1 MTASSEELVEA
12 LRESLKENDRLWQ
25 RYQDLV
31 TASREP
37 VAVVGM
43 GCRFPGGASTPEAL
57 WELVADE
64 RDGITAV
71 PEDRGWDLSALGET
85 TAAGGFLHDAPLFDP
100 DLFGISPR
108 EALAMDPQQR
118 LLLET
123 SWEALERAGLD
134 PTSLRGSRTGVFT
147 GVSGNGYGGHLHEAT
162 PETEGYLLTG
172 SIPSVASGRIAYTL
186 GLEGPAVTVDTAC
199 SSALVALHLACQAL
213 RSGECDAALAGG
225 ATVMANPGMFL
236 EFARQG
242 GLAGDGRCKSFAD
255 DADGTGWSEGAG
267 VLVLERLSDAQRLGH
282 PILAVI
288 RGSAVNQD
296 GASNGLTAPNGPSQ
310 QRVIRQALEA
320 AALTTADVDTVEAH
334 GTGTR
339 LGDPIEAQALMATY
353 GRDRTEPLWLGS
365 VKSNIGHTQSA
376 AGVAGLIKTVMS
388 LRAELLPRSL
398 HSGTRS
404 TRVDW
409 TEGDVRLLTESRPWP
424 RGERPRRAG
433 VSAFGISGTNAHVI
447 VEEAPAPTEPVPEPR
462 TGTAPPVVP
471 WVLSARSQD
480 ALTAQAAR
488 LAAHDADHTDTGLSL
503 VTGRARLDHRAV
515 VLGTDP
521 GTLRE
526 RTAALAAGDPTPGT
540 VGGTVTDGRTAWMF
554 TGQGSQRPAMG
565 RELYDAHPVFAAVLD
580 VVCETLDTA
589 LAGAPGFELPVRD
602 VMFATEGT
610 PEAALLVRTGYAQTT
625 LFALQTATA
634 ELLRS
639 WDTRPDIV
647 LGHSVGEYAAAY
659 VAGVFDLSDAARL
672 VAARARVMQALPE
685 GGAMA
690 ALEADEAEVDDLL
703 DGTAV
708 TIAAVNGPRA
718 VVVSGTEDAVEQVMN
733 AAREL
738 GRRVTRL
745 RVSHAFHSP
754 HMAPAVAE
762 FTRVAETVTFR
773 PPTLA
778 AVSTVTGAPV
788 TAADWATPGY
798 WADQIVRPV
807 RFHDALTTATD
818 RQAASRLL
826 EIGPDPVLTALARTT
841 GDTPAAAVLRK
852 DTPEPESL
860 LTALAEMYVH
870 GAAVGWTAL
879 FDGTG
884 ARQVDLPTYAFH
896 HRRFWLR
903 PTRTVTDVGRLG
915 LGSVGHPLLGAT
927 LRPAGTDTVLLTAA
941 LSADT
946 HPWLADHTVTG
957 RVVVPGTALV
967 ELAVQAGDQADC
979 GTLTELAL
987 HAPLVLPEHGTAHVQ
1002 IAVEPAAADGTR
1014 AVRVHARPDG
1024 APADTPWTLHAA
1036 GTLAPAGPSPSWDL
1050 RAWPPAGAEPLTLD
1064 GLYDRLAAAGLA
1076 YGPAFR
1082 GLTAAWRHGD
1092 DLLVEAALPGG
1103 AGDATAF
1110 GLHPALLDAV
1120 LHALAL
1126 PQDTAERTRLPFLW
1140 SGVRLHAVGAATL
1153 RARLTRQTDD
1163 TVTLYA
1169 ADETG
1174 APVADVEG
1182 LVLRPPT
1189 AVSDDTP
1196 RTGSLFRLEWTPA
1209 VLPSSDGDREA
1220 ANVVA
1225 GTPVGTPSSD
1235 SAAEAAPVV
1244 AVLTDDPSSWTAADP
1259 EFVHGATLDALAAAN
1274 PATVLLPVDSGTTTD
1289 VRAADVNAVD
1299 APAAHDRAVAVL
1311 ATVHAWLADDRFVHA
1326 RLVPVT
1332 TRAAGDDATD
1342 PVSAAVWGLLRT
1354 AAGEHPGRFAVAD
1367 IDGTPEAHR
1376 ALRTAL
1382 TTVDADQLVVRGE
1395 QVLLPNVT
1403 RTPGPAD
1410 TEPGAWPT
1418 ETGTVLVTGGTGG
1431 LGALVARH
1439 LVAEHGV
1446 RDLLLM
1452 SRRGPEAPGAEDLVA
1467 ELAEAGARA
1476 RVVACDAADRSA
1488 LAAALDDVRLS
1499 GVIHAAG
1506 VLDDGLLTD
1515 LTPGRLTRVLAA
1527 KATAALNLHELTAD
1541 QDLHAFVLFSSVAG
1555 IFGNPGQAAYAAA
1568 NTVLDALATARRAQ
1582 GLPALSLAWGMW
1594 ETADGM
1600 GGRTAEA
1607 DVARLRR
1614 HGFPPLP
1621 TGDALALFDAALRA
1635 EHPLALPFALDTT
1648 ALAAHRE
1655 TAPAVLH
1662 GLLPTTRRQAAVGT
1676 DIDTGN
1682 ALARRLLTLPTDEQ
1696 HRLLLDLVQTAVA
1709 GVLGHTGTA
1718 AVEPTRAFKDLG
1730 FDSLTAVDLRNR
1742 IKTVTGLQLPATL
1755 VFDHPSPL
1763 ALTARLRT
1771 ELLGAADLPA
1781 TAAHAVAGIDEP
1793 IAIVGMGCRFP
1804 GGVDS
1809 PEALWDLVSTG
1820 ADGVSDFP
1828 TDRGWDL
1835 TALHGEGPGSSA
1847 TREGGFLHDAAE
1859 FDAELFGISP
1869 REALAMDP
1877 QQRLLLETSWE
1888 ALERAGVDP
1897 LSLRGSRTGV
1907 FAGLMYHDYHAR
1919 LHTVPSEVEG
1929 LLANGNAGSVFSGRV
1944 SYVFGFEGPAVTVDT
1959 ACSSSLVA
1967 LHLACQSLRSGE
1979 CDTALAGGVTVMA
1992 SPTTFV
1998 EFSRQGGLAADGRC
2012 KAFADTADGTGW
2024 AEGAGVLVLMRLS
2037 EARRLGRPVLAV
2049 VRGSAVNQDGAS
2061 NGLTAPNG
2069 PSQQR
2074 VIGQAL
2080 ANAGVSPAEVDAV
2093 EAHGTGTRLGD
2104 PIEAQALLA
2113 TYGQNRDEPFWLGA
2127 VKSNIGH
2134 TQAAAGAAGV
2144 IKMVMALRA
2153 ERMPRTLHADR
2164 PSTHVDWE
2172 SGAVRLLHEERAW
2185 PQGDRPR
2192 RAGVSS
2198 FGISGTNAHVVIE
2211 EAPAPRPASAPRPEH
2226 RLPTVPWVVSA
2237 RSADALRAQLA
2248 RLTSA
2253 DADPLDTGLSL
2264 ATTRAVLE
2272 HRAVLLGP
2280 DLDTLH
2286 AQLAGPGIT
2295 GSVTDGRTAWMFT
2308 GQGSQRVGMG
2318 RELYDT
2324 NPAFAAALDEVC
2336 ELLDA
2341 QLGFD
2346 RPLRKILFADDAGL
2360 RNSDGDDAELL
2371 NSRVDDAG
2379 LLNSTGYAQP
2389 ALFAV
2394 QVALVALLRSWG
2406 MAPEAVLGH
2415 SVGEFAAA
2423 HTAGVLELPDA
2434 VRLVA
2439 ARARLMRALPEGGAM
2454 AAVEIAEADVIG
2466 RLPEGAVLAAVN
2478 GPTSVVVSGTEAAVD
2493 AVVERAREEGRRATR
2508 LRVSHAF
2515 HSPLMQPVLA
2525 EFTQVAAGITYRTPK
2540 VPAVSSVTGAPLGK
2554 DDWTTPAY
2562 WADQIVRP
2570 VRFHDAFT
2578 AARTQGAARFLEIGP
2593 DPVLTALADDV
2604 PAAAT
2609 LRSDRPETET
2619 LLRAVA
2625 ELFVRGTTVDWAAVF
2640 AGTGARETPL
2650 PTYAFQRRRYWL
2662 DAPRATVA
2670 AGDLGL
2676 GATGHPLLGAAV
2688 PVAGSEAV
2696 LLTARL
2702 STADQPWLADHAV
2715 AGSVILP
2722 GTAVLELALAA
2733 GDRVGLD
2740 RVDELTLHAPLV
2752 LPDTSPVQLQ
2762 LGIEAP
2768 GTDGRRQ
2775 LHVYGRPETD
2785 TDDAWTVHAS
2795 GVLAAGEAAD
2805 EEWDLRAWPPPGAEA
2820 VEMDGLYERLGTAGL
2835 SYGPAFRGLEAVW
2848 RSGEDW
2854 FVQAALPEAV
2864 AGGTDGFGVHPAL
2877 LDAVLHTLGLW
2888 ERDDA
2893 GALLPFLWSGV
2904 ELSAVGAGALRV
2916 RISHRA
2922 DDTVTLHMADAT
2934 GEPIARADALTLR
2947 PLSPGA
2953 LTTTDSAFRDSLFRL
2968 DWRPL
2973 TETEAAAN
2981 ATTEAWTLLGDPGL
2995 LPDTPARVH
3004 ADLADLTSALDTG
3017 EAAPHTVLA
3026 PVVTNDRSL
3035 TDVSSAALA
3044 LVQAWL
3050 ADPRLADSRLMFV
3063 TSRAVGDDVTDL
3075 AGAAVW
3081 GLVRSASGENP
3092 GRFRLADV
3100 DGSAESYRALA
3111 DCPDQPEL
3119 LVRQG
3124 TARVPRLVRAVT
3136 DDVLLPPA
3144 GSSDGWR
3151 MDVVAQGRLNGV
3163 ALVPE
3168 DRRPLEPG
3176 EVRVAVRAAGV
3187 NFRDV
3192 LNVLG
3197 MYPGDPGRLGHEGA
3211 GVVVEIGPDVT
3222 GLVVG
3227 DRVMGLLD
3235 GAFGPSAVTDA
3246 RLLARV
3252 PEGWSFEQAA
3262 SVPIVFL
3269 TAYYALVDL
3278 AELRAGESVLVH
3290 SAAGGVGVA
3299 AVQLAQ
3305 HLGGEVYATASEPKW
3320 PVMRELG
3327 VAEERIASSRTTEFE
3342 ERFRPGV
3349 DVVLDSLAGEFVD
3362 ASLRLV
3368 RPGGR
3373 FVEMGKT
3380 DIRDTEQVRAEYG
3393 VSYRSF
3399 DLMDA
3404 GPDRIAEMFTAL
3416 LELFEQGA
3424 LRPAPVTAYGISR
3437 APEALRLL
3445 GQAKHVGKVVL
3456 RVPSPWGREGT
3467 VLITG
3472 GTGGLGAE
3480 VARHLVTEHGVR
3492 DLLLVS
3498 RRGHEAPDAAEL
3510 TAELAQLGAR
3520 VFVAACDVTDRDAL
3534 AAVLDGVDLAGVV
3547 HAAGVLDDGLIGDL
3561 SAERLGRV
3569 VAAKAESALH
3579 LHELT
3584 ADRALSAFVLFS
3596 SFAGVVG
3603 NPGQAAYAAANNAL
3617 DALAAARR
3625 ADGLP
3630 AVSLAWGMWATG
3642 NGMGGTLDAAELERM
3657 ARQGYPA
3664 LETGHGLALLD
3675 AALLLDE
3682 PTAVP
3687 VALRVPALA
3696 EAGHDTLPGVLHDLV
3711 PAARRRRDAHRP
3723 LGTGSGELAD
3733 RLRGLRPD
3741 ERERLL
3747 LDTVRAQVAA
3757 VLGHASPAQID
3768 PDRAFKD
3775 LGFDSLTAVD
3785 LRNRL
3790 RTATGIA
3797 LPATLVFDHPTP
3809 GALVAHLRTHLL
3821 GDDEAPG
3828 RTSAP
3833 GLAATDDPIAIVG
3846 LGCRFPGGADSPE
3859 ALWDLVVTGKDAI
3872 TPIPSDRGWDTRAL
3886 DGVAAVGG
3894 FVTEAGDFDAE
3905 LFGISPREALA
3916 MDPQQRLLLETAWE
3930 ALERAGIDPTSL
3942 RGTATGVYAGVSA
3955 NGYGGHLHETTAE
3968 TEGYLLTGSTPS
3980 VASGRLS
3987 YLLGLEGPAVSV
3999 DTACSSALVAL
4010 HLACQALRSGECDM
4024 ALAGGATVMAN
4035 PGMFLEFA
4043 RQGGLAGD
4051 GRCKSFA
4058 DDADGTGW
4066 SEGAG
4071 IIVVERLSDALRNG
4085 HRVLAVVRGSAI
4097 NQDGAS
4103 NGLTAPNGPSQQR
4116 VIRQALAAAQLDPA
4130 EVDAVE
4136 AHGTGTRLG
4145 DPIEAQALLA
4155 TYGQARTDDDPLW
4168 LGSIKSNISHPQAA
4182 AGVASVVKM
4191 VMALRE
4197 ETLPRTLHAD
4207 EPSTHVDWDSGA
4219 VRLLTS
4225 ERAWPRGE
4233 RPRRAGVS
4241 SFGISGTNAHVILEE
4256 APAVQEP
4263 EQRTVTAPPVV
4274 PWPVSGRSAEALRGQ
4289 LARLSQDLDARE
4301 LDPVDVG
4308 LSLATTRAAL
4318 EHRAVLLGRD
4328 GDVLGSGLVV
4338 SGVVSEGRTAWMFT
4352 GQGSQRLGMGREL
4365 HAAYPEFARAFDA
4378 TVALLEAEL
4387 SGVDGFPLP
4396 LREVLFADEGLLDRT
4411 GYAQAVLFAVQV
4423 ACVELL
4429 RSWGVAPDVVLGH
4442 SVGEY
4447 AAAYTAGV
4455 FELPDAVRLVAA
4467 RARLMQ
4473 ALPEGG
4479 AMAAVE
4485 ADEAEIADLLTA
4497 DVTIAAVNG
4506 PTAVVV
4512 SGTEEGVERVMAAVR
4527 ERGRRVTRLRV
4538 SHAFHS
4544 PLMEPM
4550 LDEFTTVAEQV
4561 EYRTPRCTAIS
4572 TVSGAPL
4579 GDGDWTSADY
4589 WVRQIRQPVRFHEAA
4604 TEAVTAEGTVRLL
4617 EIGPDPVL
4625 SSLVEPGAG
4634 GTAVSVLRKDRPE
4647 AATFLGAVA
4656 ELFVRGADVDWAAVL
4671 DGTGARRV
4679 PLPTYAF
4686 QRQRYW
4692 LRPSRTNAAA
4702 DSLGLGDPGHPL
4714 LGAAL
4719 PVAGSDTL
4727 LLTSRLSTDSHPW
4740 LAEHVVAGLV
4750 VVPGTALLELAV
4762 QAGHR
4767 VGRDHVADLALHAP
4781 LVLAEGGAAQV
4792 QISVEAPE
4800 ADENRALRIHARPE
4814 GAAGDTPWTLHATAT
4829 LATRRTEPDWDLR
4842 AWPPADAEPLPL
4854 DGLHERL
4861 ATAGLDYGPTFR
4873 ALSRAWQQGD
4883 DLYVESVLPEPGA
4896 TEATAYAVHPAL
4908 LDSVLHA
4915 LALRTDG
4922 DDGEAL
4928 LPFLWSGVSV
4938 TAAGA
4943 TTLRAH
4949 LHPTGDGEV
4958 ALRLADAVG
4967 APVAAVDSLLLR
4979 PLSAAALRTPA
4990 GADHLYRLAWAP
5002 TAHTPDTDELA
5013 LGQRLVLL
5021 SPDVHA
5027 EQPWAAADVQITRHH
5042 DLAALVA
5049 ALDTGAEVPD
5059 AVIVAIPGNMRDGT
5073 ASRPEITVNSGE
5085 VLSPIA
5091 GLLGTMRTCLA
5102 DERLTGTR
5110 LVVTTH
5116 DAVPAGAAPDTHG
5129 TDLSGAGAWGLVRSA
5144 ISEHPDRFLLAD
5156 LDDDPASHRTLAQHL
5171 AHGEEPQLAVREGR
5185 ILLPHLT
5192 PMASDGPLVPP
5203 PATPDTTWRVE
5214 VAEQGRLDG
5223 VAVITEERRTLRAG
5237 EVRVAVRAAGM
5248 NFRDVLNVLGTYPGD
5263 AGRLGHEGAGV
5274 VVELGPEVTGL
5285 AVGDRVMGLLDG
5297 AFGPL
5302 AVSDARLLT
5311 RVPEGWSF
5319 EQAASVPIV
5328 FLTAYYALVDLAGLK
5343 QGESVLIHAAA
5354 GGVGMA
5360 AVQLA
5365 QHLGGEVYATASEP
5379 KWPVL
5384 RELGLAEERIASSRT
5399 TEFADRFRPGV
5410 DVVLDA
5416 LAGEFVDASLRLVRP
5431 GGRFVEMGK
5440 ADIRDAEVVRAEHGI
5455 DYTAFDVMDAGPERI
5470 AGMWAVL
5477 LDLFEQGALRPVT
5490 MTSYDLCRAPEA
5502 LRLLGQAKHVGKV
5515 VLRVPSPWGGGGTVL
5530 ITGGTGG
5537 LGAEVARHLVTE
5549 HGVRDLLLVS
5559 RSGPEAPGAAELRDE
5574 LVELGARVEVCACD
5588 VSDRAAL
5595 AAVVDGV
5602 ELSAVVHAAGV
5613 LDDGLVGDLT
5623 PVRLAGVMAAK
5634 VESAL
5639 HLHELTVDRDL
5650 SAFVLFSSF
5659 AGVVGNAGQAAYS
5672 AANNI
5677 LDALA
5682 TTRRAQG
5689 LPAVSLAWGMWRAG
5703 MGGTLGGPES
5713 ERLARQG
5720 FPALETGEG
5729 LALLD
5734 AALAVNE
5741 PNAVPV
5747 ALRTSSLASG
5757 QVPFVLRNLVPRTRR
5772 QWEAAASGGAVDS
5785 GFVERLRGLGSVER
5799 DRMVL
5804 DAVLAEVAGVLGH
5817 ASAGAV
5823 DASRAFKELG
5833 FDSLTAVDLRN
5844 RLKAVTGLQLPATLI
5859 FDHPTVAD
5867 LAARVSAEF
5876 DRAEG
5881 GAAPS
5886 LSELDRLEAAVLA
5899 MAEQDGAAR
5908 KELRDRLR
5916 AMTARLDDETGTA
5929 ATEQDNDDID
5939 SASLDSMFAIIDRE
5953 LEG

>member
-57 WELVADE
+57 WELVAGE

-71 PEDRGWDLSALGET
+71 PEDRGWDLSALGDT

-100 DLFGISPR
+100 ELFGISPR

-320 AALTTADVDTVEAH
+320 ASLTSADVDTVEAH

-353 GRDRTEPLWLGS
+353 GRERTEPLWLGS

-433 VSAFGISGTNAHVI
+433 VSAFGISGTNAHII
-447 VEEAPAPTEPVPEPR
+447 VEEAPAPAEPDPEPR
-462 TGTAPPVVP
+462 TVTAPPVVP
-471 WVLSARSQD
+471 WVLSARSQG

-515 VLGTDP
+515 VLGTDL

-540 VGGTVTDGRTAWMF
+540 VGGTVADGRTAWMF
-554 TGQGSQRPAMG
+554 TGQGSQRPTMG

-589 LAGAPGFELPVRD
+589 LAGASGFELPVRD
-602 VMFATEGT
+602 VMFAAEGS
-610 PEAALLVRTGYAQTT
+610 PESALLDRTGYAQTT

-647 LGHSVGEYAAAY
+647 LGHSIGEYAAAY

-690 ALEADEAEVDDLL
+690 ALEADEAEVAALL
-703 DGTAV
+703 DGTAI

-718 VVVSGTEDAVEQVMN
+718 VVVSGTEDAVEQVMA

-807 RFHDALTTATD
+807 RFHDALTVATD

-826 EIGPDPVLTALARTT
+826 EIGPDPVLTGLARTR
-841 GDTPAAAVLRK
+841 GDTPAASVLRK
-852 DTPEPESL
+852 DTPETESL

-870 GAAVGWTAL
+870 GAAVGWAAL

-884 ARQVDLPTYAFH
+884 ARRVDLPTYAFH

-915 LGSVGHPLLGAT
+915 LAGVGHPLLGAT

-941 LSADT
+941 LSADA

-987 HAPLVLPEHGTAHVQ
+987 HTPLVLPEHGSAHVQ
-1002 IAVEPAAADGTR
+1002 IAVEPAAADGSR

-1024 APADTPWTLHAA
+1024 APADAPWTLHAA

-1050 RAWPPAGAEPLTLD
+1050 RAWPPAGAEPLPLD
-1064 GLYDRLAAAGLA
+1064 DLYDRLAAAGLA

-1092 DLLVEAALPGG
+1092 DLLVEAALPDG

-1110 GLHPALLDAV
+1110 GLHPALLDAA

-1126 PQDTAERTRLPFLW
+1126 PQDTAERARLPFLW
-1140 SGVRLHAVGAATL
+1140 SGVHLHAVGAATL
-1153 RARLTRQTDD
+1153 RARLTRHTDD

-1182 LVLRPPT
+1182 LVLRPLT

-1196 RTGSLFRLEWTPA
+1196 RTGSLFRVEWTPA
-1209 VLPSSDGDREA
+1209 VLPSSDGGAEA
-1220 ANVVA
+1220 ATVV
-1225 GTPVGTPSSD
+1225 VGSPSSD
-1235 SAAEAAPVV
+1235 SAAEATPVV
-1244 AVLTDDPSSWTAADP
+1244 AVLTDDPSSWTDADP
-1259 EFVHGATLDALAAAN
+1259 AFVPGATLDVLAAAD
-1274 PATVLLPVDSGTTTD
+1274 PATVLFPVDSGTSTGDRAVD
-1289 VRAADVNAVD
+1289 VLAADDRAVYVSAADDRAVDVPAADGRAVD
-1299 APAAHDRAVAVL
+1299 ARAAHDRAVAVL
-1311 ATVHAWLADDRFVHA
+1311 AAVHAWLADDRFAHA

-1354 AAGEHPGRFAVAD
+1354 AAAEHPGRFAVAD

-1376 ALRTAL
+1376 TLRTAL
-1382 TTVDADQLVVRGE
+1382 TTLDADQLVVRGQ
-1395 QVLLPNVT
+1395 QVLLPRVT
-1403 RTPGPAD
+1403 RTPEPAA
-1410 TEPGAWPT
+1410 TEPGGWPD
-1418 ETGTVLVTGGTGG
+1418 TGTVLITGGTGG

-1452 SRRGPEAPGAEDLVA
+1452 SRRGPEAPGADDLVA
-1467 ELAEAGARA
+1467 ELAEAGVRA

-1515 LTPGRLTRVLAA
+1515 LTPDRLTRVLGA
-1527 KATAALNLHELTAD
+1527 KATAALNLHELTAH

-1568 NTVLDALATARRAQ
+1568 NTVLDTLATARRAQ

-1621 TGDALALFDAALRA
+1621 TGDALALFDAALRT
-1635 EHPLALPFALDTT
+1635 EHPLALPLALDTT
-1648 ALAAHRE
+1648 ALAAHHG

-1662 GLLPTTRRQAAVGT
+1662 GLLPATRRQAAVGT
-1676 DIDTGN
+1676 DTGN
-1682 ALARRLLTLPTDEQ
+1682 ALARRLLTLPADEQ
-1696 HRLLLDLVQTAVA
+1696 HRLLLELVQTAVA

-1742 IKTVTGLQLPATL
+1742 LRTVTGLQLPATV

-1781 TAAHAVAGIDEP
+1781 TAARTTAGTDEP

-1809 PEALWDLVSTG
+1809 PEALWDLVATG
-1820 ADGVSDFP
+1820 ADGVTDFP

-2074 VIGQAL
+2074 VIRQAL

-2113 TYGQNRDEPFWLGA
+2113 TYGQDRDEPLWLGA

-2144 IKMVMALRA
+2144 IKVVMALRA

-2248 RLTSA
+2248 RLTSV

-2280 DLDTLH
+2280 DLDALH
-2286 AQLAGPGIT
+2286 TQLAGPGIT

-2308 GQGSQRVGMG
+2308 GQGSQRAGMG
-2318 RELYDT
+2318 RELYGT
-2324 NPAFAAALDEVC
+2324 HPAFATALDEVC
-2336 ELLDA
+2336 ELLDT

-2346 RPLRKILFADDAGL
+2346 RLLRDVLFA
-2360 RNSDGDDAELL
+2360 
-2371 NSRVDDAG
+2371 DDAG

-2406 MAPEAVLGH
+2406 MAPETVLGH

-2423 HTAGVLELPDA
+2423 YTAGVFELPDA

-2439 ARARLMRALPEGGAM
+2439 ARARLMQALPEGGAM
-2454 AAVEIAEADVIG
+2454 AAVEVAEVDLSG
-2466 RLPEGAVLAAVN
+2466 RLPGGAVLAAVN
-2478 GPTSVVVSGTEAAVD
+2478 GPTSAVVSGTEAAVD
-2493 AVVERAREEGRRATR
+2493 AVVEWARGEGRRSAR

-2515 HSPLMQPVLA
+2515 HSPLMEPVLA
-2525 EFTQVAAGITYRTPK
+2525 EFTEVAAEITYRAPK
-2540 VPAVSSVTGAPLGK
+2540 VAAVSSVTGAPLGE

-2570 VRFHDAFT
+2570 VRFHDAFA
-2578 AARTQGAARFLEIGP
+2578 AARTQGAGRFLEIGP

-2604 PAAAT
+2604 PAAVT
-2609 LRSDRPETET
+2609 LRRDRPETET

-2662 DAPRATVA
+2662 DAPRATVD

-2676 GATGHPLLGAAV
+2676 GATGHSLLGAAV
-2688 PVAGSEAV
+2688 PVAGSDAV

-2702 STADQPWLADHAV
+2702 STADRPWLADHVV

-2740 RVDELTLHAPLV
+2740 RVDELTLHTPLV

-2775 LHVYGRPETD
+2775 LYVYGRPETAA
-2785 TDDAWTVHAS
+2785 DDAWTVHAS
-2795 GVLAAGEAAD
+2795 GVLAASEPAD
-2805 EEWDLRAWPPPGAEA
+2805 EEGDLRAWPPPGAEA
-2820 VEMDGLYERLGTAGL
+2820 VEMEGLYERLGTAGL

-2848 RSGEDW
+2848 RSGDDW
-2854 FVQAALPEAV
+2854 FVQAALPESV
-2864 AGGTDGFGVHPAL
+2864 AGGADGFGIHPAL

-2888 ERDDA
+2888 EREDG

-2904 ELSAVGAGALRV
+2904 ELSAVGAGSLRV
-2916 RISHRA
+2916 RISRRG
-2922 DDTVTLHMADAT
+2922 DDTVTLHVADAA

-2953 LTTTDSAFRDSLFRL
+2953 LATTDSAFRDSLFRL

-2973 TETEAAAN
+2973 TETEAAAKG
-2981 ATTEAWTLLGDPGL
+2981 TRGAWTVLGDPGL

-3004 ADLADLTSALDTG
+3004 ADLAALTSALDAG
-3017 EAAPHTVLA
+3017 EEAPHTVLA

-3044 LVQAWL
+3044 LVQGWL
-3050 ADPRLADSRLMFV
+3050 AEPRLAGSRLMFV

-3075 AGAAVW
+3075 AGATVW
-3081 GLVRSASGENP
+3081 GLLRSAAGENP

-3119 LVRQG
+3119 LIRQG
-3124 TARVPRLVRAVT
+3124 TVRVPRLVRAVT
-3136 DDVLLPPA
+3136 DDVLLPPP
-3144 GSSDGWR
+3144 GSSDRWR
-3151 MDVVAQGRLNGV
+3151 MDVVAQGRLDGV

-3168 DRRPLEPG
+3168 DRLPLEPG

-3211 GVVVEIGPDVT
+3211 GVVVEVGPEVT
-3222 GLVVG
+3222 GLAVG

-3252 PEGWSFEQAA
+3252 PDGWSFEQAA

-3278 AELRAGESVLVH
+3278 AGLRAGESVLIH
-3290 SAAGGVGVA
+3290 AAAGGVGMA

-3305 HLGGEVYATASEPKW
+3305 HLGGEVHATASEPKW
-3320 PVMRELG
+3320 PVVRELG
-3327 VAEERIASSRTTEFE
+3327 VPAERIVSSRTTDFE
-3342 ERFRPGV
+3342 ARFRPGV

-3380 DIRDTEQVRAEYG
+3380 DIRDAEQVRAEYG

-3404 GPDRIAEMFTAL
+3404 GPDRIAEMFAAL
-3416 LELFEQGA
+3416 LELFEQGV

-3445 GQAKHVGKVVL
+3445 GQARHVGKVVL
-3456 RVPSPWGREGT
+3456 RVPSPWGGEGT

-3480 VARHLVTEHGVR
+3480 VARHLVIEHGVR

-3498 RRGHEAPDAAEL
+3498 RRGPEAPGAAEL
-3510 TAELAQLGAR
+3510 TAELKQLGAR
-3520 VFVAACDVTDRDAL
+3520 VSVAACDVADRDAL
-3534 AAVLDGVDLAGVV
+3534 AAALAGVELTAV
-3547 HAAGVLDDGLIGDL
+3547 LHAAGVLDDGLIGDL

-3584 ADRALSAFVLFS
+3584 ADRELSAFVLFS

-3625 ADGLP
+3625 AAGLP

-3642 NGMGGTLDAAELERM
+3642 SGMGGTLDAAELERM

-3711 PAARRRRDAHRP
+3711 PAARRRRDARRP
-3723 LGTGSGELAD
+3723 LGTGGGELAD
-3733 RLRGLRPD
+3733 RLRGLRSD

-3747 LDTVRAQVAA
+3747 LDTVRAQIAA

-3809 GALVAHLRTHLL
+3809 GALVAHLGTHLL
-3821 GDDEAPG
+3821 GDDAPG
-3828 RTSAP
+3828 RTPAP
-3833 GLAATDDPIAIVG
+3833 GPAATDDPIAIVG

-3872 TPIPSDRGWDTRAL
+3872 TPVPSDRGWDTRPL
-3886 DGVAAVGG
+3886 DGIAAVGG
-3894 FVTEAGDFDAE
+3894 FVAEAGDFDAE

-3930 ALERAGIDPTSL
+3930 ALERAGIDPLSL
-3942 RGTATGVYAGVSA
+3942 QGSSTGVYAGVSA
-3955 NGYGGHLHETTAE
+3955 NGYASGQEDDDADPETD
-3968 TEGYLLTGSTPS
+3968 GYLLTGSTPS

-3987 YLLGLEGPAVSV
+3987 YVFGLEGPAVSV

-4010 HLACQALRSGECDM
+4010 HLAAQALRAGECDM
-4024 ALAGGATVMAN
+4024 ALAGGATVMAT

-4058 DDADGTGW
+4058 DSADGTGW
-4066 SEGAG
+4066 SEGG
-4071 IIVVERLSDALRNG
+4071 GMLVLERLSDARRNN
-4085 HRVLAVVRGSAI
+4085 HPVLAVVRGSAV

-4116 VIRQALAAAQLDPA
+4116 VIRQALKAARVSPA
-4130 EVDAVE
+4130 EVDVVE

-4145 DPIEAQALLA
+4145 DPIEAHALLA
-4155 TYGQARTDDDPLW
+4155 TYGQARTDDEPLW
-4168 LGSIKSNISHPQAA
+4168 LGSIKSNIGHAQAGAA
-4182 AGVASVVKM
+4182 AASVIKM
-4191 VMALRE
+4191 VMALRRRH
-4197 ETLPRTLHAD
+4197 LPRTLHVD
-4207 EPSTHVDWDSGA
+4207 RPSEHIEWGSGA
-4219 VRLLTS
+4219 VRLLT
-4225 ERAWPRGE
+4225 EPRDWEAAGH
-4233 RPRRAGVS
+4233 PRRAGVS

-4256 APAVQEP
+4256 APDGERVRGREP
-4263 EQRTVTAPPVV
+4263 DGTRGAGDTDSGAPLV
-4274 PWPVSGRSAEALRGQ
+4274 PWVVSGRTDRATRAQ
-4289 LARLSQDLDARE
+4289 AARLTGFLADLDEPAHPR
-4301 LDPVDVG
+4301 DVAQA
-4308 LSLATTRAAL
+4308 LATSRAVL
-4318 EHRAVLLGRD
+4318 DHRAV
-4328 GDVLGSGLVV
+4328 VLGADLGQLHTGLDALAADGAPAPRSATVV
-4338 SGVVSEGRTAWMFT
+4338 SGTVGDGRTAWMFT

-4365 HAAYPEFARAFDA
+4365 HAAYPVFAQALDA
-4378 TVALLEAEL
+4378 VCELLEAEL
-4387 SGVDGFPLP
+4387 GGPEHGFDHP
-4396 LREVLFADEGLLDRT
+4396 LREMLLAEPGDLQDDANPLNAT
-4411 GYAQAVLFAVQV
+4411 GYAQSALFALQV
-4423 ACVELL
+4423 ALVELL
-4429 RSWGVAPDVVLGH
+4429 RSWGVRPDLVLGH
-4442 SVGEY
+4442 SVGEL
-4447 AAAYTAGV
+4447 AAAYAAGV

-4479 AMAAVE
+4479 VMAAVE
-4485 ADEAEIADLLTA
+4485 GGEAEVTELLKELTGSGQIAVA
-4497 DVTIAAVNG
+4497 VVNG
-4506 PTAVVV
+4506 PSSVVV
-4512 SGTEEGVERVMAAVR
+4512 SGDEELVVEAMEVARGQ
-4527 ERGRRVTRLRV
+4527 GRRVSRLRV

-4544 PLMEPM
+4544 PLMDPM
-4550 LDEFTTVAEQV
+4550 LADFATVAGTIT
-4561 EYRTPRCTAIS
+4561 YRRPTTPAVSTATGES
-4572 TVSGAPL
+4572 VTAQ
-4579 GDGDWTSADY
+4579 WASAAY
-4589 WVRQIRQPVRFHEAA
+4589 WVDQVRRPVRFHDALTTA
-4604 TEAVTAEGTVRLL
+4604 TGDLGATRLL
-4617 EIGPDPVL
+4617 ELGPDPVL
-4625 SSLVEPGAG
+4625 TALARSASDGRFTAAAALRAG
-4634 GTAVSVLRKDRPE
+4634 RPE
-4647 AATFLGAVA
+4647 TETLLTGVA
-4656 ELFVRGADVDWAAVL
+4656 ELFVRGMRTDWAAVTAAA
-4671 DGTGARRV
+4671 DPTDVGAAAHV
-4679 PLPTYAF
+4679 ELPTYAF
-4686 QRQRYW
+4686 QRRRYW
-4692 LRPSRTNAAA
+4692 LR
-4702 DSLGLGDPGHPL
+4702 D
-4714 LGAAL
+4714 
-4719 PVAGSDTL
+4719 
-4727 LLTSRLSTDSHPW
+4727 
-4740 LAEHVVAGLV
+4740 
-4750 VVPGTALLELAV
+4750 
-4762 QAGHR
+4762 
-4767 VGRDHVADLALHAP
+4767 
-4781 LVLAEGGAAQV
+4781 
-4792 QISVEAPE
+4792 
-4800 ADENRALRIHARPE
+4800 
-4814 GAAGDTPWTLHATAT
+4814 
-4829 LATRRTEPDWDLR
+4829 
-4842 AWPPADAEPLPL
+4842 
-4854 DGLHERL
+4854 
-4861 ATAGLDYGPTFR
+4861 
-4873 ALSRAWQQGD
+4873 
-4883 DLYVESVLPEPGA
+4883 
-4896 TEATAYAVHPAL
+4896 
-4908 LDSVLHA
+4908 
-4915 LALRTDG
+4915 
-4922 DDGEAL
+4922 
-4928 LPFLWSGVSV
+4928 
-4938 TAAGA
+4938 
-4943 TTLRAH
+4943 
-4949 LHPTGDGEV
+4949 
-4958 ALRLADAVG
+4958 
-4967 APVAAVDSLLLR
+4967 
-4979 PLSAAALRTPA
+4979 
-4990 GADHLYRLAWAP
+4990 
-5002 TAHTPDTDELA
+5002 
-5013 LGQRLVLL
+5013 
-5021 SPDVHA
+5021 
-5027 EQPWAAADVQITRHH
+5027 
-5042 DLAALVA
+5042 
-5049 ALDTGAEVPD
+5049 
-5059 AVIVAIPGNMRDGT
+5059 
-5073 ASRPEITVNSGE
+5073 
-5085 VLSPIA
+5085 
-5091 GLLGTMRTCLA
+5091 
-5102 DERLTGTR
+5102 
-5110 LVVTTH
+5110 
-5116 DAVPAGAAPDTHG
+5116 
-5129 TDLSGAGAWGLVRSA
+5129 
-5144 ISEHPDRFLLAD
+5144 
-5156 LDDDPASHRTLAQHL
+5156 
-5171 AHGEEPQLAVREGR
+5171 
-5185 ILLPHLT
+5185 
-5192 PMASDGPLVPP
+5192 
-5203 PATPDTTWRVE
+5203 
-5214 VAEQGRLDG
+5214 
-5223 VAVITEERRTLRAG
+5223 
-5237 EVRVAVRAAGM
+5237 
-5248 NFRDVLNVLGTYPGD
+5248 
-5263 AGRLGHEGAGV
+5263 
-5274 VVELGPEVTGL
+5274 
-5285 AVGDRVMGLLDG
+5285 
-5297 AFGPL
+5297 
-5302 AVSDARLLT
+5302 
-5311 RVPEGWSF
+5311 
-5319 EQAASVPIV
+5319 
-5328 FLTAYYALVDLAGLK
+5328 
-5343 QGESVLIHAAA
+5343 
-5354 GGVGMA
+5354 
-5360 AVQLA
+5360 
-5365 QHLGGEVYATASEP
+5365 
-5379 KWPVL
+5379 
-5384 RELGLAEERIASSRT
+5384 
-5399 TEFADRFRPGV
+5399 
-5410 DVVLDA
+5410 
-5416 LAGEFVDASLRLVRP
+5416 
-5431 GGRFVEMGK
+5431 
-5440 ADIRDAEVVRAEHGI
+5440 
-5455 DYTAFDVMDAGPERI
+5455 
-5470 AGMWAVL
+5470 
-5477 LDLFEQGALRPVT
+5477 
-5490 MTSYDLCRAPEA
+5490 
-5502 LRLLGQAKHVGKV
+5502 
-5515 VLRVPSPWGGGGTVL
+5515 
-5530 ITGGTGG
+5530 
-5537 LGAEVARHLVTE
+5537 
-5549 HGVRDLLLVS
+5549 
-5559 RSGPEAPGAAELRDE
+5559 
-5574 LVELGARVEVCACD
+5574 
-5588 VSDRAAL
+5588 
-5595 AAVVDGV
+5595 
-5602 ELSAVVHAAGV
+5602 
-5613 LDDGLVGDLT
+5613 
-5623 PVRLAGVMAAK
+5623 
-5634 VESAL
+5634 
-5639 HLHELTVDRDL
+5639 
-5650 SAFVLFSSF
+5650 
-5659 AGVVGNAGQAAYS
+5659 
-5672 AANNI
+5672 
-5677 LDALA
+5677 
-5682 TTRRAQG
+5682 RRAQ
-5689 LPAVSLAWGMWRAG
+5689 
-5703 MGGTLGGPES
+5703 
-5713 ERLARQG
+5713 RQ
-5720 FPALETGEG
+5720 
-5729 LALLD
+5729 
-5734 AALAVNE
+5734 
-5741 PNAVPV
+5741 
-5747 ALRTSSLASG
+5747 
-5757 QVPFVLRNLVPRTRR
+5757 
-5772 QWEAAASGGAVDS
+5772 
-5785 GFVERLRGLGSVER
+5785 
-5799 DRMVL
+5799 
-5804 DAVLAEVAGVLGH
+5804 
-5817 ASAGAV
+5817 
-5823 DASRAFKELG
+5823 
-5833 FDSLTAVDLRN
+5833 
-5844 RLKAVTGLQLPATLI
+5844 VTT
-5859 FDHPTVAD
+5859 
-5867 LAARVSAEF
+5867 
-5876 DRAEG
+5876 
-5881 GAAPS
+5881 
-5886 LSELDRLEAAVLA
+5886 
-5899 MAEQDGAAR
+5899 
-5908 KELRDRLR
+5908 
-5916 AMTARLDDETGTA
+5916 
-5929 ATEQDNDDID
+5929 
-5939 SASLDSMFAIIDRE
+5939 
-5953 LEG
+5953 

>member
-43 GCRFPGGASTPEAL
+43 GCRLPGGASTPEAL
-57 WELVADE
+57 WELVAGE

-282 PILAVI
+282 PVLAVI

-409 TEGDVRLLTESRPWP
+409 TEGDVRLLTESRAWP

-447 VEEAPAPTEPVPEPR
+447 VEEAPAPADPETEPR
-462 TGTAPPVVP
+462 TVTAPPVVP
-471 WVLSARSQD
+471 WVLSARSQA

-515 VLGTDP
+515 VLGTDL

-540 VGGTVTDGRTAWMF
+540 VGGTVADGRTAWMF
-554 TGQGSQRPAMG
+554 TGQGSQRPVMG
-565 RELYDAHPVFAAVLD
+565 RELYDAYPVFAAVLD

-602 VMFATEGT
+602 VMFAAEGA
-610 PEAALLVRTGYAQTT
+610 PEAALLDRTGYAQTT
-625 LFALQTATA
+625 LFALQAATA

-647 LGHSVGEYAAAY
+647 LGHSIGEYAAAY

-690 ALEADEAEVDDLL
+690 ALEADEAEVADLL
-703 DGTAV
+703 DGAAV

-718 VVVSGTEDAVEQVMN
+718 VVVSGTEDAVEQVMT

-841 GDTPAAAVLRK
+841 GDIPAASVLRK

-870 GAAVGWTAL
+870 GATVGWAAL

-884 ARQVDLPTYAFH
+884 ARRVDLPTYAFH

-941 LSADT
+941 LSADA

-987 HAPLVLPEHGTAHVQ
+987 HTPLVLPEHGTAHVQ

-1024 APADTPWTLHAA
+1024 APADAPWTLHAA

-1050 RAWPPAGAEPLTLD
+1050 RAWPPAGAEPLPLD

-1082 GLTAAWRHGD
+1082 GLTAAWQHGD
-1092 DLLVEAALPGG
+1092 DLLVEAALPDG

-1126 PQDTAERTRLPFLW
+1126 PQDTAERARLPFLW
-1140 SGVRLHAVGAATL
+1140 SGVRLHAVGAAGL
-1153 RARLTRQTDD
+1153 RARLTRHTDD

-1196 RTGSLFRLEWTPA
+1196 RTGSLFRVEWTP
-1209 VLPSSDGDREA
+1209 VTLPSSDGGGEA
-1220 ANVVA
+1220 ATLVL
-1225 GTPVGTPSSD
+1225 GTSGGAPSSD
-1235 SAAEAAPVV
+1235 SVAEAAPVV
-1244 AVLTDDPSSWTAADP
+1244 AVLTDDPSTWTAADP
-1259 EFVHGATLDALAAAN
+1259 QFAHGATLDALAAAN
-1274 PATVLLPVDSGTTTD
+1274 PTTVLLPVDSGTTTD
-1289 VRAADVNAVD
+1289 DAPVD

-1311 ATVHAWLADDRFVHA
+1311 AAVQAWLADDRFAHA

-1342 PVSAAVWGLLRT
+1342 PASAAVWGLLRT

-1376 ALRTAL
+1376 TLRTAL
-1382 TTVDADQLVVRGE
+1382 TTLDADQLVVRGE
-1395 QVLLPNVT
+1395 QVLLSRVT
-1403 RTPGPAD
+1403 RTPEPAV
-1410 TEPGAWPT
+1410 TEPGAWPS
-1418 ETGTVLVTGGTGG
+1418 ETGTVLITGGTGG

-1452 SRRGPEAPGAEDLVA
+1452 SRRGPEASGAEDLVA
-1467 ELAEAGARA
+1467 ELAEAGAHA

-1515 LTPGRLTRVLAA
+1515 LTPDRLTRVLAT
-1527 KATAALNLHELTAD
+1527 KATAALNLHELTAH

-1568 NTVLDALATARRAQ
+1568 NTVLDALATARRAE

-1621 TGDALALFDAALRA
+1621 TDDALALFDAALHT

-1648 ALAAHRE
+1648 ALAAHRD

-1662 GLLPTTRRQAAVGT
+1662 GLLPATRRQAAAGS
-1676 DIDTGN
+1676 DTGN
-1682 ALARRLLTLPTDEQ
+1682 ALARRLLTLPADEQ

-1718 AVEPTRAFKDLG
+1718 AVEPARAFKDLG

-1742 IKTVTGLQLPATL
+1742 LKTVTGLQLPATL

-1763 ALTARLRT
+1763 ALTTRLRT

-1781 TAAHAVAGIDEP
+1781 TAARTTAGTDEP

-1809 PEALWDLVSTG
+1809 PEALWDLVTSG

-1847 TREGGFLHDAAE
+1847 TREGGFLHDAAD

-1979 CDTALAGGVTVMA
+1979 CETALAGGVTVMA

-2037 EARRLGRPVLAV
+2037 EARRQERPVLAV

-2074 VIGQAL
+2074 VIRQAL
-2080 ANAGVSPAEVDAV
+2080 ANAGLSPAEVDAV

-2113 TYGQNRDEPFWLGA
+2113 TYGQDRDEPLWLGA

-2172 SGAVRLLHEERAW
+2172 AGAVRLLHEERAW
-2185 PQGDRPR
+2185 PQSDRRR

-2248 RLTSA
+2248 RLTSV

-2280 DLDTLH
+2280 DLDALH

-2308 GQGSQRVGMG
+2308 GQGSQRACMG
-2318 RELYDT
+2318 RELYDSHS
-2324 NPAFAAALDEVC
+2324 AFAAALDEVC

-2341 QLGFD
+2341 ELGFD
-2346 RPLRKILFADDAGL
+2346 RPLREVLFA
-2360 RNSDGDDAELL
+2360 
-2371 NSRVDDAG
+2371 DDAG

-2423 HTAGVLELPDA
+2423 HTAGVFELPDA

-2439 ARARLMRALPEGGAM
+2439 ARARLMQALPEGGAM
-2454 AAVEIAEADVIG
+2454 AAVEIAEADVVG

-2478 GPTSVVVSGTEAAVD
+2478 GPSSVVVSGTEAAVD
-2493 AVVERAREEGRRATR
+2493 AVVDQAREEGRRATR

-2525 EFTQVAAGITYRTPK
+2525 EFTQVAAEITYRTPK
-2540 VPAVSSVTGAPLGK
+2540 VAAVSSVTGAPLGE

-2562 WADQIVRP
+2562 WADQIVSP
-2570 VRFHDAFT
+2570 VRFQDAFT

-2609 LRSDRPETET
+2609 LRRDRPETET

-2640 AGTGARETPL
+2640 AGTGARETHL

-2676 GATGHPLLGAAV
+2676 GDTGHPLLGAAV
-2688 PVAGSEAV
+2688 PVAGSDAV

-2702 STADQPWLADHAV
+2702 STADQPWLADHTV

-2740 RVDELTLHAPLV
+2740 RVDELTLHTPLV
-2752 LPDTSPVQLQ
+2752 LPGTSPVQLQ

-2768 GTDGRRQ
+2768 GPDGRRQ
-2775 LHVYGRPETD
+2775 LYLYGRPETA
-2785 TDDAWTVHAS
+2785 TDEVWTVHAS
-2795 GVLAAGEAAD
+2795 GVLAAGERAD
-2805 EEWDLRAWPPPGAEA
+2805 EEWDLRAWPPPGAEP

-2835 SYGPAFRGLEAVW
+2835 AYGPAFRGLEAVW
-2848 RSGEDW
+2848 RSGDDW

-2888 ERDDA
+2888 EREDA

-2904 ELSAVGAGALRV
+2904 EVSAVGACALRV
-2916 RISHRA
+2916 RISRRG

-2981 ATTEAWTLLGDPGL
+2981 ASTEAWTVLGDPGL

-3004 ADLADLTSALDTG
+3004 ADLAALTSALDAG
-3017 EAAPHTVLA
+3017 EEAPHTVLA

-3044 LVQAWL
+3044 LVQGWL
-3050 ADPRLADSRLMFV
+3050 AEPRLTGSRLMFV
-3063 TSRAVGDDVTDL
+3063 TSRAVGDDVTDP
-3075 AGAAVW
+3075 AGATVW

-3119 LVRQG
+3119 LARQG
-3124 TARVPRLVRAVT
+3124 TVRVPRLVRAVT

-3197 MYPGDPGRLGHEGA
+3197 MYPGDAGRLGHEGA
-3211 GVVVEIGPDVT
+3211 GVVVEIGPEVT
-3222 GLVVG
+3222 GLAVG

-3235 GAFGPSAVTDA
+3235 GAFGPSAATDA

-3278 AELRAGESVLVH
+3278 AGLQAGESVLVH
-3290 SAAGGVGVA
+3290 SAAGGVGMA

-3305 HLGGEVYATASEPKW
+3305 HLGGEVYGTASEPKW
-3320 PVMRELG
+3320 PVVRELG

-3342 ERFRPGV
+3342 ERFRHGV

-3380 DIRDTEQVRAEYG
+3380 DIRDAEQVRAEYG

-3404 GPDRIAEMFTAL
+3404 GPDRIAEMFGAL

-3445 GQAKHVGKVVL
+3445 GQARHVGKVVL
-3456 RVPSPWGREGT
+3456 RVPSPWGGAGT

-3480 VARHLVTEHGVR
+3480 LARHLVAEHGVR
-3492 DLLLVS
+3492 DLLLAS
-3498 RRGHEAPDAAEL
+3498 RRGPEAPGAAEL
-3510 TAELAQLGAR
+3510 TAELQQLGAR
-3520 VFVAACDVTDRDAL
+3520 VSVAACDVADRDAL
-3534 AAVLDGVDLAGVV
+3534 AAVLDGVDLTAVV

-3584 ADRALSAFVLFS
+3584 ADRELSAFVLFS

-3625 ADGLP
+3625 AAGLP

-3682 PTAVP
+3682 PTTVP
-3687 VALRVPALA
+3687 VALRVPALV

-3711 PAARRRRDAHRP
+3711 PAARRRRDARRS
-3723 LGTGSGELAD
+3723 LGTGGGELVD

-3809 GALVAHLRTHLL
+3809 GALVAHLRTQLL
-3821 GDDEAPG
+3821 GDDDAPG
-3828 RTSAP
+3828 RTRAP

-3886 DGVAAVGG
+3886 DGIAAVGG
-3894 FVTEAGDFDAE
+3894 FVAEAGDFDAE

-4085 HRVLAVVRGSAI
+4085 RRVLAVVRGSAI

-4116 VIRQALAAAQLDPA
+4116 VIRQALAAARLDPA

-4197 ETLPRTLHAD
+4197 ETLPRTLHAE

-4219 VRLLTS
+4219 VRLLTTQ
-4225 ERAWPRGE
+4225 RTWPRGE

-4274 PWPVSGRSAEALRGQ
+4274 PWPVSGRSAQALRGQ
-4289 LARLSQDLDARE
+4289 LERLSHDLDARE
-4301 LDPVDVG
+4301 LDPVDIG

-4328 GDVLGSGLVV
+4328 GDVLGSGLTV
-4338 SGVVSEGRTAWMFT
+4338 SGVVTEGRTAWMFT

-4365 HAAYPEFARAFDA
+4365 HSAYPEFARAFDE

-4396 LREVLFADEGLLDRT
+4396 LREVLFGDDGLLDRT
-4411 GYAQAVLFAVQV
+4411 GYAQAALFAVQV

-4442 SVGEY
+4442 SIGEY
-4447 AAAYTAGV
+4447 AAAYAAGV

-4485 ADEAEIADLLTA
+4485 ADEAEIGALLTA

-4506 PTAVVV
+4506 PAAVVV

-4527 ERGRRVTRLRV
+4527 DRGRRATRLRV

-4550 LDEFTTVAEQV
+4550 LDEFTAVAEQID
-4561 EYRTPRCTAIS
+4561 YGTPRCTAIS

-4579 GDGDWTSADY
+4579 ADGDWTSAGY

-4604 TEAVTAEGTVRLL
+4604 TAAVTVEGAVRLL

-4625 SSLVEPGAG
+4625 SSLADPGAG

-4656 ELFVRGADVDWAAVL
+4656 ELFVRGTDVDWAAVL
-4671 DGTGARRV
+4671 DGTGARKV

-4781 LVLAEGGAAQV
+4781 LVLAEGAAAQV
-4792 QISVEAPE
+4792 QISVAAPE

-4814 GAAGDTPWTLHATAT
+4814 GAAVDTPWTLHATAT
-4829 LATRRTEPDWDLR
+4829 LATRHTEPGWDLR

-4873 ALSRAWQQGD
+4873 GLGRAWRQGD

-4922 DDGEAL
+4922 DDDGEAL
-4928 LPFLWSGVSV
+4928 LPFLWSGVTV

-4958 ALRLADAVG
+4958 ALRVADAVG
-4967 APVAAVDSLLLR
+4967 APVVAVESLLLR
-4979 PLSAAALRTPA
+4979 PVSAAALRTPV
-4990 GADHLYRLAWAP
+4990 GGDHLYRLAWAP
-5002 TAHTPDTDELA
+5002 ATHTPDTDELA
-5013 LGQRLVLL
+5013 VGQRLVLL
-5021 SPDVHA
+5021 SPDVQA
-5027 EQPWAAADVQITRHH
+5027 EQPWAAADVPITRHQ
-5042 DLAALVA
+5042 DLAALLA

-5059 AVIVAIPGNMRDGT
+5059 AVIVPIAGSRRDGT
-5073 ASRPEITVNSGE
+5073 ASWPEITVNSGE

-5129 TDLSGAGAWGLVRSA
+5129 TDLTGAGAWGLVRSA

-5156 LDDDPASHRTLAQHL
+5156 LDDDPGSHRTLTQHL
-5171 AHGEEPQLAVREGR
+5171 AHGGEPQLAVREGR
-5185 ILLPHLT
+5185 ILLPRLT
-5192 PMASDGPLVPP
+5192 PMASDGLLVPP

-5274 VVELGPEVTGL
+5274 VVEVGPEVTGL
-5285 AVGDRVMGLLDG
+5285 VVGDRVMGLLDG

-5302 AVSDARLLT
+5302 AVTDARLLA
-5311 RVPEGWSF
+5311 RVPDGWSF

-5343 QGESVLIHAAA
+5343 ESESVLIHAAA

-5384 RELGLAEERIASSRT
+5384 RELGLADERIASSRT

-5440 ADIRDAEVVRAEHGI
+5440 ADIRDPERVRAEHGI
-5455 DYTAFDVMDAGPERI
+5455 DYSAFDVMDAGPERI
-5470 AGMWAVL
+5470 AGIWAVL
-5477 LDLFEQGALRPVT
+5477 LDLFEQDALRPVT

-5515 VLRVPSPWGGGGTVL
+5515 VLRVPSPWGGEGAVL

-5559 RSGPEAPGAAELRDE
+5559 RRGPEAPGAHELTAELR
-5574 LVELGARVEVCACD
+5574 ELGARIDVRACD
-5588 VSDRAAL
+5588 ISDRAAL
-5595 AAVVDGV
+5595 AAVLDGV
-5602 ELSAVVHAAGV
+5602 ELSAVVHGAGV
-5613 LDDGLVGDLT
+5613 LDDGLVADLT
-5623 PVRLAGVMAAK
+5623 PERLAGVMAAK

-5639 HLHELTVDRDL
+5639 HLHELTADRDL

-5682 TTRRAQG
+5682 ATRRAQG

-5703 MGGTLGGPES
+5703 MGGTLGGPEL

-5734 AALAVNE
+5734 AALAVDE

-5747 ALRTSSLASG
+5747 ALRTSALVSA
-5757 QVPFVLRNLVPRTRR
+5757 QVPFVLRNLMPKTGRH
-5772 QWEAAASGGAVDS
+5772 WEAAASGGAVDS
-5785 GFVERLRGLGSVER
+5785 DFVERLRGLGSVER
-5799 DRMVL
+5799 DRIVL

-5817 ASAGAV
+5817 ASAGVV

-5844 RLKAVTGLQLPATLI
+5844 RLKAVTGLHLPATLI

-5867 LAARVSAEF
+5867 LAARVSTEF

-5886 LSELDRLEAAVLA
+5886 LSDLDRLEAAVLA

-5929 ATEQDNDDID
+5929 AIEQDNDDID

>member
-57 WELVADE
+57 WELVAGE

-282 PILAVI
+282 PVLAVI

-447 VEEAPAPTEPVPEPR
+447 VEEAPAPADPEPESH
-462 TGTAPPVVP
+462 TVTAPPVVP

-488 LAAHDADHTDTGLSL
+488 LAAHDADHTDTGLTL

-515 VLGTDP
+515 VLGADP

-540 VGGTVTDGRTAWMF
+540 VAATVTDGRTAWMF

-565 RELYDAHPVFAAVLD
+565 REVYDAHPVFAAVLD

-589 LAGAPGFELPVRD
+589 LVGAPGFELSVRD
-602 VMFATEGT
+602 VMFAAEGT
-610 PEAALLVRTGYAQTT
+610 PEAALLDRTGYAQTT

-647 LGHSVGEYAAAY
+647 LGHSIGEYAAAY

-690 ALEADEAEVDDLL
+690 ALEADEAEVADLL
-703 DGTAV
+703 DGTAA
-708 TIAAVNGPRA
+708 TIAAFNGARA

-841 GDTPAAAVLRK
+841 GDTPAASVLRK

-870 GAAVGWTAL
+870 GATVGWAAL

-884 ARQVDLPTYAFH
+884 ARRVDLPTYAFH

-941 LSADT
+941 LSADA

-987 HAPLVLPEHGTAHVQ
+987 HTPLVLPEHGTAHVQ

-1024 APADTPWTLHAA
+1024 APADAPWTLHAA

-1050 RAWPPAGAEPLTLD
+1050 RAWPPAGAEPLPLD

-1092 DLLVEAALPGG
+1092 DLLVEAALPDG

-1126 PQDTAERTRLPFLW
+1126 PQDTAERARLPFLW
-1140 SGVRLHAVGAATL
+1140 SGVRLHAVGAAGL
-1153 RARLTRQTDD
+1153 RARLTRHTDD

-1196 RTGSLFRLEWTPA
+1196 RTGSLFRVEWTP
-1209 VLPSSDGDREA
+1209 VTLPS
-1220 ANVVA
+1220 
-1225 GTPVGTPSSD
+1225 PD
-1235 SAAEAAPVV
+1235 SPAEAAPVV

-1259 EFVHGATLDALAAAN
+1259 QFTHGATLDSLAAAN
-1274 PATVLLPVDSGTTTD
+1274 PTTVLLPVDSGTTT
-1289 VRAADVNAVD
+1289 
-1299 APAAHDRAVAVL
+1299 HDRAVAVL
-1311 ATVHAWLADDRFVHA
+1311 AAVQAWLADDRFAHA

-1332 TRAAGDDATD
+1332 TRAAGDDAED
-1342 PVSAAVWGLLRT
+1342 PVSAAVWGLLHT

-1367 IDGTPEAHR
+1367 IDGTPEGHR
-1376 ALRTAL
+1376 TLRTAL
-1382 TTVDADQLVVRGE
+1382 TTLDADQLVVRGE
-1395 QVLLPNVT
+1395 QVLLPRVT
-1403 RTPGPAD
+1403 RTTEPAV
-1410 TEPGAWPT
+1410 TEPGAWPS
-1418 ETGTVLVTGGTGG
+1418 ETGTVLITGGTGG

-1476 RVVACDAADRSA
+1476 RIVACDAADRST

-1515 LTPGRLTRVLAA
+1515 LTPDRLTRVLAA
-1527 KATAALNLHELTAD
+1527 KATAALNLHELTAH

-1568 NTVLDALATARRAQ
+1568 NTVLDTLATARRAE

-1621 TGDALALFDAALRA
+1621 TDDALALFDAALHT

-1648 ALAAHRE
+1648 ALAAHRD

-1662 GLLPTTRRQAAVGT
+1662 GLLPATRRQAAAGS
-1676 DIDTGN
+1676 DTGN
-1682 ALARRLLTLPTDEQ
+1682 ALARRLLTLPADEQ

-1742 IKTVTGLQLPATL
+1742 LKTVTGLQLPATL

-1763 ALTARLRT
+1763 ALTTRLRT
-1771 ELLGAADLPA
+1771 ELLGTADLPA
-1781 TAAHAVAGIDEP
+1781 TAAGTTAGTDEP

-1809 PEALWDLVSTG
+1809 PEALWDLVATG

-1835 TALHGEGPGSSA
+1835 TVLHGEGPGSSA
-1847 TREGGFLHDAAE
+1847 TREGGFLHDAAD

-1897 LSLRGSRTGV
+1897 MSLRGSRTGV

-1919 LHTVPSEVEG
+1919 LHTVPSEVGG

-2037 EARRLGRPVLAV
+2037 EARRQERPVLAV

-2074 VIGQAL
+2074 VIRQAL

-2113 TYGQNRDEPFWLGA
+2113 TYGQDRDEPLWLGA

-2172 SGAVRLLHEERAW
+2172 AGAVRLLHEERAW
-2185 PQGDRPR
+2185 PQSDRPR

-2248 RLTSA
+2248 RLTSV

-2280 DLDTLH
+2280 DLDALH

-2308 GQGSQRVGMG
+2308 GQGSQRAGMG

-2324 NPAFAAALDEVC
+2324 HSMFAAALDEVC

-2346 RPLRKILFADDAGL
+2346 RPLREVLFA
-2360 RNSDGDDAELL
+2360 
-2371 NSRVDDAG
+2371 DDAG

-2423 HTAGVLELPDA
+2423 HTAGVFELRDA

-2439 ARARLMRALPEGGAM
+2439 ARARLMQALPEGGAM
-2454 AAVEIAEADVIG
+2454 AAVEIAEADLVG

-2493 AVVERAREEGRRATR
+2493 AVVEQVREEGRRATR

-2525 EFTQVAAGITYRTPK
+2525 EFTQVAAEITYRTPK
-2540 VPAVSSVTGAPLGK
+2540 VAAVSSVTGAPLGEG
-2554 DDWTTPAY
+2554 DWTTPAY
-2562 WADQIVRP
+2562 WAGQIVSP
-2570 VRFHDAFT
+2570 VRFQEAFT

-2593 DPVLTALADDV
+2593 DPVLTALADEV

-2609 LRSDRPETET
+2609 LRRDRPETET

-2640 AGTGARETPL
+2640 AGTGAREVPL

-2676 GATGHPLLGAAV
+2676 GATGHPLLGATV
-2688 PVAGSEAV
+2688 PVAGSDAV

-2702 STADQPWLADHAV
+2702 STADQPWLADHTV

-2740 RVDELTLHAPLV
+2740 RVDELTLHTPLV
-2752 LPDTSPVQLQ
+2752 LPGTSPVQLQ

-2775 LHVYGRPETD
+2775 LYLYGRPETA

-2795 GVLAAGEAAD
+2795 GVLAAGEPAG
-2805 EEWDLRAWPPPGAEA
+2805 EEWDLRAWPPPGAEP

-2835 SYGPAFRGLEAVW
+2835 AYGPAFRGLEAVW
-2848 RSGEDW
+2848 RSGDDW

-2888 ERDDA
+2888 EREDA

-2904 ELSAVGAGALRV
+2904 EVSAVGADALRV
-2916 RISHRA
+2916 RISRRGN
-2922 DDTVTLHMADAT
+2922 DTVTLHMADAT
-2934 GEPIARADALTLR
+2934 GEPIAHADALTLR

-2981 ATTEAWTLLGDPGL
+2981 ASTEAWTVLGDPGL

-3004 ADLADLTSALDTG
+3004 ADLAALTSALDAG
-3017 EAAPHTVLA
+3017 EEAPHTVLA

-3044 LVQAWL
+3044 LVQGWL
-3050 ADPRLADSRLMFV
+3050 AEPRLTGSRLMFV
-3063 TSRAVGDDVTDL
+3063 TSRAVGDDVTDP
-3075 AGAAVW
+3075 AGATVW
-3081 GLVRSASGENP
+3081 GLVRSAAGENP

-3119 LVRQG
+3119 LARQG
-3124 TARVPRLVRAVT
+3124 TVRVPRLVRAVT

-3211 GVVVEIGPDVT
+3211 GVVVEIGPEVT
-3222 GLVVG
+3222 GLAVG

-3252 PEGWSFEQAA
+3252 PDGWSFDQAA

-3269 TAYYALVDL
+3269 TAYYALMDL
-3278 AELRAGESVLVH
+3278 AELQAGESVLIH
-3290 SAAGGVGVA
+3290 AAAGGVGVA

-3305 HLGGEVYATASEPKW
+3305 HLGGEVHATASEPKW
-3320 PVMRELG
+3320 PVVRELG
-3327 VAEERIASSRTTEFE
+3327 VAEERISSSRTTEFE
-3342 ERFRPGV
+3342 QRFRPGV

-3368 RPGGR
+3368 RGGGR

-3380 DIRDTEQVRAEYG
+3380 DIRDAEQVRAEYG

-3404 GPDRIAEMFTAL
+3404 GPDRIAEMFAAL

-3445 GQAKHVGKVVL
+3445 GQARHVGKVVL
-3456 RVPSPWGREGT
+3456 RVPSPWGGAGT

-3480 VARHLVTEHGVR
+3480 VARHLVAGHGVR

-3498 RRGHEAPDAAEL
+3498 RRGPEAPGAAEL
-3510 TAELAQLGAR
+3510 TAGLEQLGAR
-3520 VFVAACDVTDRDAL
+3520 VSVAACDVADRDAL
-3534 AAVLDGVDLAGVV
+3534 AAVLDGVDLTAVV

-3561 SAERLGRV
+3561 SAERLGRA

-3584 ADRALSAFVLFS
+3584 ADRELSAFVLFS

-3625 ADGLP
+3625 AAGLP

-3696 EAGHDTLPGVLHDLV
+3696 EAGHDTLPGVLHDLL
-3711 PAARRRRDAHRP
+3711 PAARRRRDARRS
-3723 LGTGSGELAD
+3723 LGTGGGELVD

-3809 GALVAHLRTHLL
+3809 GALVAHLRTQLL
-3821 GDDEAPG
+3821 GDDDAPG
-3828 RTSAP
+3828 RTHAP

-3886 DGVAAVGG
+3886 DGIAAVGG
-3894 FVTEAGDFDAE
+3894 FVAEAGDFDAE

-4085 HRVLAVVRGSAI
+4085 RRVLAVVRGSAI

-4116 VIRQALAAAQLDPA
+4116 VIRQALAAARLDPA

-4191 VMALRE
+4191 VMALRA
-4197 ETLPRTLHAD
+4197 ETLPRTLHAE

-4219 VRLLTS
+4219 VRLLTTQ
-4225 ERAWPRGE
+4225 RTWPRGE

-4289 LARLSQDLDARE
+4289 LARLSHDLDARE

-4328 GDVLGSGLVV
+4328 GDVLGSGLTV
-4338 SGVVSEGRTAWMFT
+4338 SGVVTEGRTAWMFT
-4352 GQGSQRLGMGREL
+4352 GQGSQRPGMGREL
-4365 HAAYPEFARAFDA
+4365 RSAYPQFARAFDE

-4396 LREVLFADEGLLDRT
+4396 LREVLFADDGLLDRT
-4411 GYAQAVLFAVQV
+4411 GYAQAALFAVQV

-4442 SVGEY
+4442 SIGEY
-4447 AAAYTAGV
+4447 AAAYAAGV

-4485 ADEAEIADLLTA
+4485 ADETEIADLLTA

-4512 SGTEEGVERVMAAVR
+4512 SGSEEGVERVMAAVR
-4527 ERGRRVTRLRV
+4527 DRGRRVTRLRV

-4550 LDEFTTVAEQV
+4550 LDEFTAVAEQID
-4561 EYRTPRCTAIS
+4561 YGTPRCTAIS

-4579 GDGDWTSADY
+4579 ADGDWTSAGY

-4604 TEAVTAEGTVRLL
+4604 TAAVTAEGAVRLL

-4625 SSLVEPGAG
+4625 SSLADPGAG

-4647 AATFLGAVA
+4647 AETFLGAVA
-4656 ELFVRGADVDWAAVL
+4656 ELFVRGTDVDWAAVL
-4671 DGTGARRV
+4671 HGSGARKV

-4702 DSLGLGDPGHPL
+4702 DRLGLGDPGHPL

-4792 QISVEAPE
+4792 QISVAAPE
-4800 ADENRALRIHARPE
+4800 ADENRALRIHARAE
-4814 GAAGDTPWTLHATAT
+4814 GAAVDTPWTLHATAT
-4829 LATRRTEPDWDLR
+4829 LATRQTEPGWDLR

-4873 ALSRAWQQGD
+4873 GLSRAWRQGD

-4928 LPFLWSGVSV
+4928 LPFLWSGVTV

-4958 ALRLADAVG
+4958 ALRVADAVG
-4967 APVAAVDSLLLR
+4967 APVVAVESLLLR
-4979 PLSAAALRTPA
+4979 PVSAAALRTPV
-4990 GADHLYRLAWAP
+4990 GGDHLYRLAWAP
-5002 TAHTPDTDELA
+5002 ATHTPDTDELA
-5013 LGQRLVLL
+5013 VGQSLVLL
-5021 SPDVHA
+5021 SPDVQA
-5027 EQPWAAADVQITRHH
+5027 EQPWAAADVPITRHH
-5042 DLAALVA
+5042 DLAALLA

-5059 AVIVAIPGNMRDGT
+5059 AVIVPIAGRRDGT

-5129 TDLSGAGAWGLVRSA
+5129 TDLTGAGAWGLVRSS

-5156 LDDDPASHRTLAQHL
+5156 LDDDPGSHRTLAQHL

-5192 PMASDGPLVPP
+5192 PMASDGLLVPP

-5223 VAVITEERRTLRAG
+5223 VAMITEERRTLRAG
-5237 EVRVAVRAAGM
+5237 DVRVAVRAAGM

-5274 VVELGPEVTGL
+5274 VVEVGPEVTGL
-5285 AVGDRVMGLLDG
+5285 VAGDRVMGLLDG

-5302 AVSDARLLT
+5302 AVTDARLLA
-5311 RVPEGWSF
+5311 RVPDGWSF

-5343 QGESVLIHAAA
+5343 ESESVLIHAAA

-5440 ADIRDAEVVRAEHGI
+5440 ADIRDAERVRAEHGI
-5455 DYTAFDVMDAGPERI
+5455 DYSAFDVMDAGPERI
-5470 AGMWAVL
+5470 AGIWAVL
-5477 LDLFEQGALRPVT
+5477 LDLFEQDALRPVT
-5490 MTSYDLCRAPEA
+5490 VTSYDLCRAPEA
-5502 LRLLGQAKHVGKV
+5502 LRMLGQARHVGKV
-5515 VLRVPSPWGGGGTVL
+5515 VLRVPSPWSGEGAVL

-5559 RSGPEAPGAAELRDE
+5559 RRGSDAPGAHELTAELR
-5574 LVELGARVEVCACD
+5574 ELGARIDVRACD
-5588 VSDRAAL
+5588 ISDRAAL
-5595 AAVVDGV
+5595 AAVLDGV
-5602 ELSAVVHAAGV
+5602 ELSAVVHGAGV
-5613 LDDGLVGDLT
+5613 LDDGLVADLT
-5623 PVRLAGVMAAK
+5623 PERLARVMAAK

-5639 HLHELTVDRDL
+5639 HLHELTADRDL

-5682 TTRRAQG
+5682 ATRRAQG
-5689 LPAVSLAWGMWRAG
+5689 LPAVSLAWGMWQAG
-5703 MGGTLGGPES
+5703 MGGTLGGPEL

-5734 AALAVNE
+5734 AALVVDE
-5741 PNAVPV
+5741 PHVVPV
-5747 ALRTSSLASG
+5747 ALRTSALVSA
-5757 QVPFVLRNLVPRTRR
+5757 QVPFVLRNLVPKTGRY
-5772 QWEAAASGGAVDS
+5772 WEAAASGGAVDS

-5804 DAVLAEVAGVLGH
+5804 DAVLTEVAGVLGH
-5817 ASAGAV
+5817 VSAGVV

-5867 LAARVSAEF
+5867 LAARVSTEF
-5876 DRAEG
+5876 DRADG

-5886 LSELDRLEAAVLA
+5886 LSDLDRLEAAVLA
-5899 MAEQDGAAR
+5899 MAEQDEAAR

-5929 ATEQDNDDID
+5929 AIEQDNDDID